1 MMMIKLS
8 FVTAAVA
15 ILNLFGNE
23 GGNINTSLE
32 DAILTDEQ
40 LEARDAEAATP
51 VEVSTPEPEA
61 DVIPEVEEVVQ
72 EIPADDNVEQGD
84 EGDEEPSAVA
94 EEVTAAS
101 ISCGSH
107 TASTC
112 GECLV
117 DAIANTDITNKEGFC
132 NGVCVYNHES
142 EACVASAERVNCGH
156 HQAASCEE
164 CTTEDKGERYCHG
177 DCKWSEENKCES
189 N

>member
-51 VEVSTPEPEA
+51 VVSTAEPEA
-61 DVIPEVEEVVQ
+61 DETPEVEEVQV
-72 EIPADDNVEQGD
+72 EETPAPANVEQV
-84 EGDEEPSAVA
+84 DEEPSAVA